1 MNDLIPSMLGINS
14 NQFAIVFGRVLR
26 DERKRAKL
34 TQEELG
40 FEANLQRNY
49 ISLMELG
56 RYQPTIE
63 TIFKIAFALKI
74 PPSSLVA
81 KIEGGLTVIDKKLL

>member
-1 MNDLIPSMLGINS
+1 MTDLIPSMLGINS
-14 NQFAIVFGRVLR
+14 NQFAIIFGRVLR
-26 DERKRAKL
+26 DERKRAKF

-56 RYQPTIE
+56 RYQPTLE
-63 TIFKIAFALKI
+63 TIFKIAYALKI
-74 PPSSLVA
+74 PPSLLVT
-81 KIEGGLTVIDKKLL
+81 KIEGALKVIDEELL